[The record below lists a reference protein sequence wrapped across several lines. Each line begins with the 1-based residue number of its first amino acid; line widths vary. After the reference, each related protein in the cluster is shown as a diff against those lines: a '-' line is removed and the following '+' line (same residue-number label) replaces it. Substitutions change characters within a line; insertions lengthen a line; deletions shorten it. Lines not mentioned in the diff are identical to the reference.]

1 MYGNGATTGTTVLTE
16 FSAAAVCIATA
27 ITAWLLIGATTTR
40 TTASKPWA
48 SALFAPRSNPIWV
61 QKEGVSHAS
70 EAAVARAAWL

>member
-1 MYGNGATTGTTVLTE
+1 MNGVGMLTRTTATTAVTVVAPGSTTPTTRLSATGT
-16 FSAAAVCIATA
+16 SS
-27 ITAWLLIGATTTR
+27 TR
-40 TTASKPWA
+40 TTASRTWA

>member
-1 MYGNGATTGTTVLTE
+1 MDKKAVIGTFSVASDLGAATPATRLFATGT
-16 FSAAAVCIATA
+16 ATLRRA
-27 ITAWLLIGATTTR
+27 GTAT
-40 TTASKPWA
+40 WA